1 VVAGAARI
9 SDNYGSMAH
18 RVLRIVILLVW
29 LEFGLV
35 LVLVPWSEIWEANYF
50 LYQYP
55 GFGFFAKNPFL
66 RGAIS
71 GLGVLN
77 VLFSIGAF
85 RRSSDA
91 VPSRS

>member
-1 VVAGAARI
+1 
-9 SDNYGSMAH
+9 MAH
-18 RVLRIVILLVW
+18 RFLRVVILLVW

-55 GFGFFAKNPFL
+55 GFGFFAKNAFL

-77 VLFSIGAF
+77 VLLSIGAF
-85 RRSSDA
+85 RRNSDA
-91 VPSRS
+91 VPSRG

>member
-1 VVAGAARI
+1 
-9 SDNYGSMAH
+9 MAH
-18 RVLRIVILLVW
+18 RFLRVVILLVW
-29 LEFGLV
+29 LELGMV

-55 GFGFFAKNPFL
+55 GFGLVAKNAFL

-71 GLGVLN
+71 GLGLLN

-85 RRSSDA
+85 RRSSSA
-91 VPSRS
+91 APSRG